1 MSLELNKIYHG
12 FKLNE
17 VKKIKEISSIAYN
30 FIHEKTGAKLLFV
43 ENNDDNKVFSITFR
57 TPPEDSTGVAH
68 IVEHSVLCGSRKFP
82 MKEPFVELVKGSL
95 NTYLNAMT
103 FPDKTMYPVASR
115 NDKDFQNLMD
125 VYLDAVF
132 YPCMSECPEV
142 FMQEGWHYE
151 IEDPK
156 DELTYKGVVYNEMKG
171 AFSSP
176 EAILDKEILTSL
188 FPDTTYGYESGGDP
202 EVIPELSHEMFI
214 NFHKKY
220 YHPSN
225 SYIYLYG
232 QMDIL
237 QKLAFLDQEY
247 LSAFSKAD
255 IDSSI
260 EEQELF
266 DEPKLVIADYP
277 VSENEQVEDKTFLS
291 LNFIVGKSTET
302 EVMLAMQI
310 LEHFLLR
317 TQAAPLKKAL
327 IDAQIGKDVLSSFS
341 ESILQPT
348 FSIIMS
354 GSNEDKTSQF
364 KNVIQETLEELV
376 KNGIDKKLIEAS
388 INLLEFRLREADFGQ
403 SPKGLIYNIKL
414 MNSWLYDASPLLYL
428 EYEEALE
435 NIKTSLKTNY
445 FEQLIEER
453 ILSNSHAT
461 IVVLKPNQGLGER
474 KAQEVKTY
482 LAEYKKKLSST
493 EIENLMK
500 LTEKLKLRQETPD
513 TPECLATIPLLKLSD
528 IKAESEHLILNEEKY
543 NEVKVLFHP
552 LITNKIAYLNM
563 YFDTETVAQELI
575 PYAYLLAELLGKVST
590 QKNEYSELANEINL
604 HTGGIGYDVVAYTEG
619 SSSEKFYP
627 KFRVKSKALV
637 EKLPELSK
645 LLAEILTTSCFEDK
659 KRLKELIEQ
668 IKASLEMYLL
678 RNAQQVIAGRILSYF
693 SAAGRYNEQGLLS
706 FYEFVTNLSKNFETD
721 LVKIQE
727 NLQAVQKTIFNRN
740 NLIVSITLEKEN
752 YSKFTDAFADI
763 YNHLGSDKHPKQLYG
778 FEDAKLNEGLMTSS
792 KIQYVGKGAN
802 FKQLGYSYTGS
813 LKVLET
819 ILRYDYFWN
828 KIRVQGGAYGAFT
841 QFRRNGNMIFGS
853 YRDPNLAETVD
864 VYNKT
869 ADYLRDFKVSER
881 EMVKYIIGTIS
892 GLDTPLTPQM
902 KGEVSAECYI
912 RCISQENIQKER
924 DEVLATRQVDIQ
936 KLADLIEACMKEN
949 YLCVLGGE
957 QKIKENKQ
965 MFNELKQVFA

>member
-1 MSLELNKIYHG
+1 MLEVNKMYHG

-17 VKKIKEISSIAYN
+17 LTEVKEISAMAYL
-30 FIHEKTGAKLLFV
+30 FEHEKSGAKLLFL
-43 ENNDDNKVFSITFR
+43 ENSDDNKVFSITFR

-68 IVEHSVLCGSRKFP
+68 IVEHSVLCGSHKFP

-115 NDKDFQNLMD
+115 NDQDFQNLMD

-132 YPCMSECPEV
+132 YPCMSVCPEV

-151 IEDPK
+151 LDNAA

-176 EAILDKEILTSL
+176 EAILDKEILASL

-202 EVIPELSHEMFI
+202 EVIPELTQEMFV

-225 SYIYLYG
+225 GYLYLYG

-237 QKLAFLDQEY
+237 EKLAFLDKAY
-247 LSAFSKAD
+247 LSAFSKEI
-255 IDSSI
+255 IDSEI

-266 DEPKLVIADYP
+266 DEPKLLVAEYP
-277 VSENEQVEDKTFLS
+277 ISENEQLEDKTFLS
-291 LNFIVGKSTET
+291 LNCIIGKSTET
-302 EVMLAMQI
+302 ETMLAMQI

-327 IDAQIGKDVLSSFS
+327 IDAQLGKDVLSSFS

-348 FSIIMS
+348 FSIIVS
-354 GSNEDKTSQF
+354 GANEDKTEQF
-364 KNVIQETLEELV
+364 KNVIQETLIDLV
-376 KNGIDKKLIEAS
+376 ENGIDKKLIEAS

-414 MNSWLYDASPLLYL
+414 MNSWLYDESPLLYL
-428 EYEEALE
+428 AYEKALA
-435 NIKTSLKTNY
+435 NVKTALTTDY
-445 FEQLIEER
+445 FEKLIKER
-453 ILSNSHAT
+453 ILDNTHVSL
-461 IVVLKPNQGLGER
+461 VVLKPSKGLGE
-474 KAQEVKTY
+474 KKTQEIKEY
-482 LAEYKKKLSST
+482 LAAYKHKLSAE
-493 EIENLMK
+493 EIENLVN
-500 LTEKLKLRQETPD
+500 LTAKLKQRQETPD
-513 TPECLATIPLLKLSD
+513 SPECLATIPLLKLSD
-528 IKAESEHLILNEEKY
+528 IKPEAEKLILSEKAY
-543 NEVKVLFHP
+543 KDVTVLFHP
-552 LITNKIAYLNM
+552 LATNKIAYLNM
-563 YFDTETVAQELI
+563 YFDTRIISQEMA
-575 PYAYLLAELLGKVST
+575 PYAYLLAELLGKIDTS
-590 QKNEYSELANEINL
+590 KYSYGELANMINL

-619 SSSEKFYP
+619 SGSEAYYP
-627 KFRVKSKALV
+627 KFKVKAKALV
-637 EKLPELSK
+637 EKLPQLNEL
-645 LLAEILTTSCFEDK
+645 LIEVLTASSFADK

-668 IKASLEMYLL
+668 IKSSLEMYLV

-693 SAAGRYNEQGLLS
+693 SPAGKYNEQGMLS
-706 FYEFVTNLSKNFETD
+706 FYEFIAD
-721 LVKIQE
+721 LVKDFEEKLPTIQK
-727 NLQAVQKTIFNRN
+727 NLQLVQKMIFNRN
-740 NLIVSITLEKEN
+740 QLMVSITSEEAHYEAFEQSFAALFTHLNSEVYPAQKYDFTIEKR
-752 YSKFTDAFADI
+752 
-763 YNHLGSDKHPKQLYG
+763 
-778 FEDAKLNEGLMTSS
+778 NEGLMTSS

-802 FKQLGYSYTGS
+802 FIKLGYAHTGS

-853 YRDPNLAETVD
+853 YRDPNLGETVK
-864 VYNKT
+864 VYDKT
-869 ADYLRDFKVSER
+869 AEYLRNFAVSER

-902 KGEVSAECYI
+902 KGEVAAECYI
-912 RCISQENIQKER
+912 RHISQENIQKER
-924 DEVLATRQVDIQ
+924 DEILATRQADIQ

-949 YLCVLGGE
+949 YVCVLGGE
-957 QKIKENKQ
+957 QKIKENKDI
-965 MFNELKQVFA
+965 FKELKQVFA